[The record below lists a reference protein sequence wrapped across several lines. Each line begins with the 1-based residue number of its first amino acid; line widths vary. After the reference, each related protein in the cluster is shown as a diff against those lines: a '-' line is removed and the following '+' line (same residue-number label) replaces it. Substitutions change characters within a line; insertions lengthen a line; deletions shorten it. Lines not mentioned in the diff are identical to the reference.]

1 MHATKPR
8 QSSMPTIPPAQCA
21 TYHCKA
27 PARPGSVH
35 CVDHA
40 PPARVNHAKRETDRE
55 YKTATWATIRARELT
70 RQPLCQCCQLAGRVT
85 LAQHVDHV
93 TPWKRIGAHAFTI
106 GPFQSLCGPCHS
118 VKTGLETR
126 GVFRHY
132 APGGV
137 VDYSPANLPPELT
150 APADP
155 GRV

>member
-1 MHATKPR
+1 MLQTGDNLT
-8 QSSMPTIPPAQCA
+8 MPTMPPAQCA

-35 CVDHA
+35 CADHA

-70 RQPLCQCCQLAGRVT
+70 RQPLCQACAHAGRVA
-85 LAQHVDHV
+85 LAGHIDHV
-93 TPWKRIGAHAFTI
+93 IPWKLTGPHVFII

-118 VKTGLETR
+118 VKTGLESR

-132 APGGV
+132 APGGI
-137 VDYSPANLPPELT
+137 VDYSPANLPADLT
-150 APADP
+150 ARADP

>member
-1 MHATKPR
+1 
-8 QSSMPTIPPAQCA
+8 MPTMPRAQCA

-35 CVDHA
+35 CVEHA

-70 RQPLCQCCQLAGRVT
+70 RQPLCQSCMLAGRVS
-85 LAQHVDHV
+85 AGAHVDHV
-93 TPWKRIGAHAFTI
+93 APWKRLGGWAFTV
-106 GPFQSLCGPCHS
+106 GPFQTLCAPCHS

-126 GVFRHY
+126 GIFRHY
-132 APGGV
+132 AETGI

-150 APADP
+150 ARPDP
-155 GRV
+155 GRG